1 MTRRHS
7 LILLCAALAGALAA
21 LAQSGSD
28 PQIWTGLL
36 AAPGLGL
43 RELSLSGLWGNL
55 GAWAITLVIT
65 LLPLL
70 LLALPKGRRPLVWE
84 DWLLLPACGVGLC
97 MVFFSVN
104 PTFLPVP
111 LPEMWPFISLC
122 VYLSLLAAWLVLQML
137 RRLEGEE
144 TDRLAGVL
152 RILLWACALVAAFGT
167 AYSRIGGFASQAIQA
182 SLNNPSGY
190 ELIFES
196 NSVNDAI
203 TAGLILQFILMLLP
217 LVADLFTAFVLA
229 QAASLTAVLKAG
241 LFSQEAVERCTLTAT
256 WCRQLVVW
264 SALLTALKNLFQLA
278 FLAFPLQSDFQVYL
292 PLSSLVLATAL
303 YLLCRCLQ
311 QGKELQEDNQSI
323 I

>member
-1 MTRRHS
+1 MTRKHT
-7 LILLCAALAGALAA
+7 LILLCAALAGVLTALALSACGPQA
-21 LAQSGSD
+21 L
-28 PQIWTGLL
+28 PGLL
-36 AAPGLGL
+36 TGPGQGL
-43 RELSLSGLWGNL
+43 RELSLSAPWGNL
-55 GAWAITLVIT
+55 GAWAVTLVIT
-65 LLPLL
+65 LLPLAL
-70 LLALPKGRRPLVWE
+70 LVLPKGRGPLVWE
-84 DWLLLPACGVGLC
+84 DWLLLPACVVGFC

-104 PTFLPVP
+104 PTLLPIG
-111 LPEMWPFISLC
+111 LPEMWPYVSLC
-122 VYLSLLAAWLVLQML
+122 VYLSLPAAWLVLRVL
-137 RRLEGEE
+137 RRLEAQEA
-144 TDRLAGVL
+144 DRLAGAL
-152 RILLWACALVAAFGT
+152 CILLWACALLAAFGT

-182 SLNNPSGY
+182 SLNNLSGY

-241 LFSQEAVERCTLTAT
+241 LFSQEAVEWCTLTAR

>member
-1 MTRRHS
+1 MTRKHT
-7 LILLCAALAGALAA
+7 LILLCAALAGVLTALALSACGPQA
-21 LAQSGSD
+21 L
-28 PQIWTGLL
+28 PGLL
-36 AAPGLGL
+36 TGPGQGL
-43 RELSLSGLWGNL
+43 RELSLSAPWGNL
-55 GAWAITLVIT
+55 GAWAVTLVIT
-65 LLPLL
+65 LLPLAL
-70 LLALPKGRRPLVWE
+70 LVLPKGRGPLVWE
-84 DWLLLPACGVGLC
+84 DWLLLPACVVGFC

-104 PTFLPVP
+104 PTLLPIG
-111 LPEMWPFISLC
+111 LPEMWPYVSLC
-122 VYLSLLAAWLVLQML
+122 VYLSLPAAWLVLRVL
-137 RRLEGEE
+137 RRLEAQEA
-144 TDRLAGVL
+144 DRLAGVL

-311 QGKELQEDNQSI
+311 QGRALQEDNQSI